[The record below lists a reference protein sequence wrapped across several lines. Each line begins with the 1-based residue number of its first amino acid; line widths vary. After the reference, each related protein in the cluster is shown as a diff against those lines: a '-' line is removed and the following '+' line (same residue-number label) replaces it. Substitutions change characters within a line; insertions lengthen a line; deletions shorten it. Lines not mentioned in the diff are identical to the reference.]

1 MMTRARLL
9 VVAAGI
15 SILCGCI
22 TTTTSSQRFSR
33 SDDAGEQNYTL
44 GAQYF
49 KNGSYDLARDRLER
63 AIAFEPKMVKAHTM
77 LALTYAQVGNV
88 RLARESFNRSVR
100 LAPNGQDVRNAYAVF
115 LCGQEEYDEARKQFD
130 QTIEVRENDNPE
142 IMMSNAG
149 VCMANKPDLELA
161 EQYFRQALARR
172 PAYAEALI
180 QLAALKHRTGDSL
193 TARAF
198 LQRYLATTAES
209 AAVLD
214 LAIQIETDLGDDR
227 AATDYINRLLRV
239 FPESAEARRSLAG
252 TI

>member
-1 MMTRARLL
+1 MMTRASLL

-33 SDDAGEQNYTL
+33 SNDAGEQNYTL

-77 LALTYAQVGNV
+77 LALTHAQVGNV
-88 RLARESFNRSVR
+88 RLATQSFDRSVR
-100 LAPNGQDVRNAYAVF
+100 LAPNDQDVRNAYAVF
-115 LCGQEEYDEARKQFD
+115 LCGQEDYDEARYQFD
-130 QTIEVRENDNPE
+130 LAIKVRENDNPE
-142 IMMSNAG
+142 VMMSNAG

-161 EQYFRQALARR
+161 EQYFRQALERR
-172 PAYAEALI
+172 PAYAEPLI
-180 QLAALKHRTGDSL
+180 QLAALKHRTGDNL

-198 LQRYLATTAES
+198 LQRYLASTAES

-227 AATDYINRLLRV
+227 AATDYMNRLLRA

-252 TI
+252 KI

>member
-33 SDDAGEQNYTL
+33 SNDAGEQNYTL

-49 KNGSYDLARDRLER
+49 KNGSYDLARDRLQR

-88 RLARESFNRSVR
+88 RLASESFNRSVR
-100 LAPNGQDVRNAYAVF
+100 LAPNDQDVRNAYAVF

-130 QTIEVRENDNPE
+130 RAIEVRENDNPE

-172 PAYAEALI
+172 PSYAEALI
-180 QLAALKHRTGDSL
+180 QLAALKHRIGDSL

-214 LAIQIETDLGDDR
+214 LAIQIETALGDDR

>member
-9 VVAAGI
+9 VVAAGTA
-15 SILCGCI
+15 ILCGCI
-22 TTTTSSQRFSR
+22 STTTGPRSYSI

-88 RLARESFNRSVR
+88 RLASESFNRSVR
-100 LAPNGQDVRNAYAVF
+100 LAPNDQDVRNAYAVF

-130 QTIEVRENDNPE
+130 RAIEVRENDNPE

-172 PAYAEALI
+172 PSYAEALI

-214 LAIQIETDLGDDR
+214 LAIQIETALGDDR

>member
-1 MMTRARLL
+1 MMTRATSL

-15 SILCGCI
+15 SMLCGCVS
-22 TTTTSSQRFSR
+22 TTTGPRQASV

-49 KNGSYDLARDRLER
+49 KNGSYNLARDRLER
-63 AIAFEPKMVKAHTM
+63 AIAFEPKMAKAHTL
-77 LALTYAQVGNV
+77 LALTHAQTGNV
-88 RLARESFNRSVR
+88 RLATEHFDQSVY
-100 LAPNGQDVRNAYAVF
+100 LAPNDQDVRNAYAVF
-115 LCGQEEYDEARKQFD
+115 LCGQEDFDEARIQFD
-130 QTIEVRENDNPE
+130 RAIAVRENDNPE
-142 IMMSNAG
+142 VMMSNAG

-161 EQYFRQALARR
+161 EQYFRQALERR

-180 QLAALKHRTGDSL
+180 QLAALKHRTGDNL

-198 LQRYLATTAES
+198 LQRYLASTAES

-227 AATDYINRLLRV
+227 AATDYMNRLLRA

-252 TI
+252 KI

>member
-1 MMTRARLL
+1 
-9 VVAAGI
+9 
-15 SILCGCI
+15 
-22 TTTTSSQRFSR
+22 
-33 SDDAGEQNYTL
+33 
-44 GAQYF
+44 
-49 KNGSYDLARDRLER
+49 
-63 AIAFEPKMVKAHTM
+63 
-77 LALTYAQVGNV
+77 
-88 RLARESFNRSVR
+88 
-100 LAPNGQDVRNAYAVF
+100 VF

>member
-33 SDDAGEQNYTL
+33 SNDAGEQNYTL

-100 LAPNGQDVRNAYAVF
+100 LAPNDQDVRNAYAVF

-130 QTIEVRENDNPE
+130 RAIEVRENDNPE

-214 LAIQIETDLGDDR
+214 LAIQIETELGDDR